1 MLFYHDIA
9 VLHSNALQR
18 YDFFLEYASIL
29 QIFCTNSEKYLLLS
43 KKFTNFAVEIIKFIE
58 K

>member
-9 VLHSNALQR
+9 VLHLNALQR

-29 QIFCTNSEKYLLLS
+29 QIFCTKSEKYLLLS
-43 KKFTNFAVEIIKFIE
+43 KNFTNFAVEIIKFIE